1 MKHQFIETENYIK
14 CYEALD
20 EMVSLP
26 DHSHK
31 MGLFYGEFGLGKT
44 ITLER
49 LANETGAALV
59 RTLGGWTPKSMLSD
73 ICYELG
79 VDDSG
84 STATLETRVINT
96 LIAEPRPIII
106 DEIDTILS
114 GHKNEMVVLR
124 DIHDKAAVP
133 IVFTGME
140 QCLRLL
146 RRDRHYFSRF
156 VNIVKITPNTRNDIA
171 KYCQSAEIAIEEDL
185 VDYLHTKYANLRQ
198 IKTIIIRLERFC
210 EDNDL
215 ESANVQVLKTSKVEE
230 RNEI

>member
-1 MKHQFIETENYIK
+1 MRHEFIETENYIK

-20 EMVSLP
+20 EMISLP

-44 ITLER
+44 ITLEK
-49 LANETGAALV
+49 LADETNAALV
-59 RTLGGWTPKSMLSD
+59 RTLGGWTKKSMLAD

-79 VDDSG
+79 LDDSG
-84 STATLETRVINT
+84 STATLEHRVIDA
-96 LIAEPRPIII
+96 LLADPKPIII

-114 GHKNEMVVLR
+114 GHKDELVVLR

-140 QCLRLL
+140 QCLRIL
-146 RRDRHYFSRF
+146 RRDKHYFSRF
-156 VNIVKITPNTRNDIA
+156 VSVVKIAPNTKADIA
-171 KYCQSAEIAIEEDL
+171 KYCQSSEIKIEDDL
-185 VDYLHTKYANLRQ
+185 VDYLHGKYANLRQ

-215 ESANVQVLKTSKVEE
+215 ESADAKVLKASKVEQ